1 MKFLHVMI
9 RVKDIDKSLTFYQE
23 LFDMNLVNEMELED
37 SKLYFLSDED
47 GQTQIELTYN
57 FDTPKNGYNNGNAFG
72 HFAFSTKNVDKFE
85 EKMKEFGINWLV
97 EPFILQNYDMKIAFL
112 KDPDGNE
119 IELIEE

>member
-9 RVKDIDKSLTFYQE
+9 RVKDINKSLKFYQE

-47 GQTQIELTYN
+47 GQTQIELTHN
-57 FDTPKNGYNNGNAFG
+57 FNTPKDGYKNGEAFG
-72 HFAFSTKNVDKFE
+72 HFAFSTRNMEDFE
-85 EKMKEFGINWLV
+85 NKMKEFGINWLV
-97 EPFILQNYDMKIAFL
+97 EPFVLENYDMKIAFL

-119 IELIEE
+119 IELIEQ